1 MSDEILELYDY
12 ATLRQLSE
20 ATMSVVEVSRPVVV
34 LGSSQSSAVLT
45 PRVSDDVVLRRRRGG
60 GGLVLLQPGDLWID
74 FWIPAN
80 DARWSHDVHV
90 SSMTAG
96 DWWAGALSLE
106 VAGEVVVHGGSLEG
120 STEYRVVCFAGRGPG
135 EVFVDGRKAVGVT
148 QWRVR
153 EGIFLSTVVH
163 SKPSV
168 LLLDLLRNCP
178 EGLEEAIDH
187 HVISTLGIE
196 NTDRLVDSLRDRSG
210 PWRSRHLLLT
220 I

>member
-1 MSDEILELYDY
+1 MIAEIAELYDY
-12 ATLRQLSE
+12 GALRQLSE
-20 ATMSVVEVSRPVVV
+20 ATMSVVEVSRPVAV
-34 LGSSQSSAVLT
+34 LGSSQSTGILASLD
-45 PRVSDDVVLRRRRGG
+45 RDDVVLRRRRGG

-106 VAGEVVVHGGSLEG
+106 GAGEVVVHRGSLEG
-120 STEYRVVCFAGRGPG
+120 PTEYRVVCFAGRGPG

-153 EGIFLSTVVH
+153 EGIFVSTVVH
-163 SKPSV
+163 SKSSM
-168 LLLDLLRNCP
+168 LLLDLLGDFP
-178 EGLEEAIDH
+178 EGLAEAIDH
-187 HVISTLGIE
+187 HVITSLGIE
-196 NTDRLVDSLRDRSG
+196 NTNRLVDSLRDRSG
-210 PWRSRHLLLT
+210 PWRNRHLFLT
-220 I
+220 V